1 MATIQRKKKNIA
13 ITTRLIKSG
22 HLCRYN
28 GDFLRPEA
36 EVRAEVERLCA
47 AHYKMKPAAAMKTI
61 EVFASVRAAEY
72 ERGY

>member
-1 MATIQRKKKNIA
+1 MATIQRKKNIA

-28 GDFLRPEA
+28 GDFLRPES

-47 AHYKMKPAAAMKTI
+47 AHYKMKPAAAMKSI
-61 EVFASVRAAEY
+61 SVFASVRSAEY
-72 ERGY
+72 ERSY